1 MTLKLLFYWRNYN
14 IVCHLSIISLKYSY
28 LFKIVELED
37 IFKHKLIINLA
48 ILNSLKSFNEMVD
61 K

>member
-1 MTLKLLFYWRNYN
+1 M
-14 IVCHLSIISLKYSY
+14 SIISLKYFY
-28 LFKIVELED
+28 LFKIVESED

-48 ILNSLKSFNEMVD
+48 ILNNLKSFNEMVD